1 MENLLELTATENDS
15 LNTIIHELENSI
27 NEEEKHEIS
36 SEYIAAHTRTIEFQT
51 VIEMIRELA
60 LYRSIGSIN
69 EFLYRSMGSINE
81 FNEAINNNSSYVKP
95 EFIIN
100 FNDTTTQYKCP
111 VCGNKFT
118 VVHDSG
124 ILKGIDVHY
133 CKYCGSKF
141 KWR

>member
-1 MENLLELTATENDS
+1 MENLLELTDTENAS
-15 LNTIIHELENSI
+15 LNTIIHELGNSI

-60 LYRSIGSIN
+60 LYRSIGSID
-69 EFLYRSMGSINE
+69 E
-81 FNEAINNNSSYVKP
+81 FNEAINNNNSYVKP

-100 FNDTTTQYKCP
+100 FGDTTTQYQCP
-111 VCGNKFT
+111 ICGSKFN
-118 VVHDSG
+118 VVHDPG
-124 ILKGIDVHY
+124 ILKGIKVHY